1 MSLDV
6 TLGYLLR
13 RCSYLPTRNRP
24 HCQPRLHRIMGEYK
38 NEGRV
43 CDELAYGMYTRL
55 ATYLAKEN
63 PPTRPDRDVQK
74 SPENCGDED
83 SAL

>member
-1 MSLDV
+1 M
-6 TLGYLLR
+6 
-13 RCSYLPTRNRP
+13 
-24 HCQPRLHRIMGEYK
+24 RLHEVMGEYED
-38 NEGRV
+38 EGRF
-43 CDELAYGMYTRL
+43 CEELGFCMACILYSK

-63 PPTRPDRDVQK
+63 PPTRPHRDFRE